1 MLLDHELARL
11 CELLALTAESMGH
24 AVSPTAAA
32 MMAADLSMYPL
43 QALERALQRVRAQNT
58 GKLTLKAVLDQLEA
72 LAGRLAPSE
81 AWALALKSADESA
94 TVVWSN
100 EIQLAHEQ
108 SRGLLAAGDKVGARM
123 AFIAAY
129 ERITTTAREQRQL
142 PTPLV
147 SIGWDTAQ
155 RQEALTQA
163 VSAGLLPMEM
173 AAEHLDRLSLPAPVF
188 NPVALLE
195 GKASTTSEASPEL
208 KAKLVQLRDF
218 FAKRVNRFT
227 RAQVQARAE
236 RMALG
241 RTKRATAQAV
251 QDYQQGGAR

>member
-1 MLLDHELARL
+1 
-11 CELLALTAESMGH
+11 
-24 AVSPTAAA
+24 
-32 MMAADLSMYPL
+32 
-43 QALERALQRVRAQNT
+43 
-58 GKLTLKAVLDQLEA
+58 
-72 LAGRLAPSE
+72 
-81 AWALALKSADESA
+81 
-94 TVVWSN
+94 
-100 EIQLAHEQ
+100 
-108 SRGLLAAGDKVGARM
+108 
-123 AFIAAY
+123 
-129 ERITTTAREQRQL
+129 
-142 PTPLV
+142 
-147 SIGWDTAQ
+147 
-155 RQEALTQA
+155 
-163 VSAGLLPMEM
+163 MEM